1 MIERHSIFEEEK
13 SSTEDEKFETEKKE
27 GFYKAPFLPENVEE
41 TVRRSGLAYA
51 AVAALVGSVVFMLIL
66 GWLID
71 SFFGTAPYFLVGGI
85 ILGSIIGFLQFFRVT
100 AQIFPK

>member
-1 MIERHSIFEEEK
+1 MIERHSII
-13 SSTEDEKFETEKKE
+13 EDEKFEAEKKD
-27 GFYKAPFLPENVEE
+27 GFYKAPFAPEKAAE
-41 TVRRSGLAYA
+41 TIRRSGLAYA

-71 SFFGTAPYFLVGGI
+71 SFFGTGPYFLVGGI